1 MKDNR
6 NIKIV
11 RNKEKFKAEYNA
23 LLIDMKIA
31 RSSVSVTHFR
41 LLTFGNPGV
50 NQTMMTAYFYFPL
63 TQTTIFTSC
72 WCHFSSFHPFLVTIF
87 PVFKYMIF

>member
-23 LLIDMKIA
+23 LLVDMTIA
-31 RSSVSVTHFR
+31 RSSVSVTYFR
-41 LLTFGNPGV
+41 LLTFCNPEV
-50 NQTMMTAYFYFPL
+50 NETMMTAYFYYPL
-63 TQTTIFTSC
+63 TQTTIFTSF